1 MDGFIKLSRKFFS
14 NELWSEARTFSSCEA
29 WLDLIQ
35 SARFEA
41 TPRKVSIG
49 GREVVCNRGQYPA
62 SIRFLSRRWRWTER
76 KVRTFLSY
84 LKKEGIITSE
94 VIQGM
99 NMITLCK
106 YEEYNSSDTANDT
119 ANDTDIVNIINDL
132 RYKVTQ
138 LTTQQ
143 VTHPPKKRHT
153 GDTNTKKEEDNN
165 KESPNGDEKEAEAS
179 SLTSSNPDFIKF
191 NNWLKRKAPFCSNP
205 KNFSSQITESEFLK
219 LKEKYTGKQIADVIE
234 QIENR
239 KDLRKRYTNLYR
251 TVLNWAKREYGN

>member
-14 NELWSEARTFSSCEA
+14 NELWSEARTFNSCEA

-84 LKKEGIITSE
+84 LKKEGMITSE